1 MSIRNMVVLMLLI
14 MSLAGCG
21 GKKVLVGL
29 DIDLYLHPQAENEE
43 DLLLQ
48 AAIRSRL
55 ADPQYKLTK
64 NSILHV
70 RVVHGIVFL
79 SGTVKCKTDKE
90 KASGIAQETEVKV
103 NNDNP
108 ITPKDTN
115 VEGIEVLNRSCG

>member
-1 MSIRNMVVLMLLI
+1 MKNIIILMLLI
-14 MSLAGCG
+14 VSLAGCS
-21 GKKVLVGL
+21 GKKALVGL
-29 DIDLYLHPQAENEE
+29 DIDLYLHPQADNEE

-55 ADPQYKLTK
+55 ADPQYKLTR

-103 NNDNP
+103 NNDKP

-115 VEGIEVLNRSCG
+115 VEGIEVLRTSCG